1 MKNIVNP
8 VLIQNPRNCFKI
20 ISVDPAIIEKIIMK
34 YNFNPF
40 FMVQNPRKCLEMEI
54 MCLDICAPICGFD
67 GKTYSHNCHLD
78 VQNCL
83 HITQGQSEV
92 NKAYDGECGPLGP
105 YQRII
110 IILVI
115 VVGSVLGIIIV
126 IFTSYKLWK
135 IFGIKKESK
144 ELIESS
150 TSEDS
155 LPELFIR
162 L

>member
-1 MKNIVNP
+1 M
-8 VLIQNPRNCFKI
+8 
-20 ISVDPAIIEKIIMK
+20 
-34 YNFNPF
+34 
-40 FMVQNPRKCLEMEI
+40 
-54 MCLDICAPICGFD
+54 
-67 GKTYSHNCHLD
+67 D

-92 NKAYDGECGPLGP
+92 NKAYDGECGPLGL

-115 VVGSVLGIIIV
+115 VVGSVLGTIIV

-155 LPELFIR
+155 LPKLFMR